1 MEHSI
6 EKIIERNCGADLL
19 HSRSPFYLCFEHIS
33 STSITWEGTASR
45 PEHSDPICLRQ
56 LRSRDYN
63 RLRSPGCQGWRYTIG
78 SCLKPKNPK
87 LLKGG
92 YVGPHHY
99 YYTTGR

>member
-1 MEHSI
+1 MEQSI
-6 EKIIERNCGADLL
+6 EKIIERNCGANLL
-19 HSRSPFYLCFEHIS
+19 HCRSPFYLCFEHVS

-63 RLRSPGCQGWRYTIG
+63 RLRSPVVRAGVTLSARASNQNIQNY
-78 SCLKPKNPK
+78 
-87 LLKGG
+87 LKGA
-92 YVGPHHY
+92 YLGPHHY